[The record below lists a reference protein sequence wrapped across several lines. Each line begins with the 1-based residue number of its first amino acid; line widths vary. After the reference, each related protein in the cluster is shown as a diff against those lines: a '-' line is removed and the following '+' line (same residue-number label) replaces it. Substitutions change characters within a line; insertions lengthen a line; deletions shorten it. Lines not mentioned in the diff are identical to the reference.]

1 MKGEKSF
8 LRRLWRASGSALRA
22 LIYKLMPGF
31 PISWF
36 EAWYG
41 SVAAAI
47 IWELGSYIF
56 VKAIAQFD
64 YGRVYG
70 KAGAVIAL
78 LAWVYTSSL
87 IMLYGAHFTAQLHQ
101 SGD

>member
-1 MKGEKSF
+1 MKRERSF

-22 LIYKLMPGF
+22 LL
-31 PISWF
+31 
-36 EAWYG
+36 
-41 SVAAAI
+41 
-47 IWELGSYIF
+47 
-56 VKAIAQFD
+56 KAIVQLD

-70 KAGAVIAL
+70 KTGAVIAL
-78 LAWVYTSSL
+78 LVWVYTSSL